1 MAISRMQMD
10 RQLYEGGGIIT
21 LTPRSKYGLGSKLKK
36 FVRKI
41 IPNEVSEIAVKA
53 APFVA
58 PFNPLL
64 AGAMAGIG
72 GFDQTG
78 RIGSSLKSGLLTY
91 GGGQLGRYIGGA
103 GFQEGINPFAGADF
117 SGGFLSG
124 IQSLGT
130 SPIGTETGLRLGQY
144 KMFGGTPTQE
154 IVSSGQPPL
163 ASEGSIATGIDSSK
177 AYYPTDFATEALPL
191 EQATTG
197 ITTAG
202 QTAAQTA
209 AQKATTPGYTDL
221 FKQVLSGDAQQKTQ
235 ALKQLG
241 GKALKDIYT
250 KPVPGSP
257 GETQIDKLAIGA
269 TIAGGMSYLE
279 AKKLSEE
286 AGIVDNA
293 DEYTEE
299 MYNADKSR
307 YSNYYSQILT
317 PEAFGITSKADG
329 GRVGFAEGSNL
340 YGGYSG
346 NKISQVEDPLGLIQ
360 RLNKAGGNRTPYDN
374 ISYLPSEGGYVEWD
388 GSSWTVTSPEMI
400 EQRIKDW
407 ESVNYSPIQP
417 PNTLDT
423 PTEDFSDYLNTT
435 TINTNAQTKP
445 TVAEQMMSPED
456 ALTPLTPDINPLQQ
470 HFDQNQMLKDA
481 VARGEIT
488 PEQYNVLGG
497 YDVQQTLSPGNP
509 VLGGIG
515 NLIGSTGY
523 NIVQSSIPSK
533 DNSGNVIY
541 EDTPFIIGEDANTIY
556 SQTPKASQLLRDI
569 PGDVM
574 RNVQGGLGL
583 ISPELKQTYQDI
595 IQQRAPANITEHINT
610 AISSLNPFQKQ
621 QYMNYAVQNPD
632 QAIAAAQRNKDFLAA
647 TQKNTNPATPAPA
660 SMADGGRV
668 GFAYGTPSQESG
680 IPSITLTKQDN
691 TEVAG
696 LSKNRVAQ
704 LMSLLEDPTI
714 DEDYRKQIQDEI
726 RLLMGKKDGGRIGF
740 KDGPTKEGIVSINP
754 MQDDLEELLGP
765 GAGIMAPGLAKIMSK
780 GVPTFTSAEK
790 TLVIRNLAGRGKGT
804 AAYKELGVTIPE
816 AKAIMDNPAANL
828 KDATILKEFIKA
840 IMGKK
845 DGGRMGFM
853 MGSEVPVRQ
862 NQAGVSEMDYRNT
875 GGFVP
880 PIGVKEKADDI
891 PAMLSNN
898 EFVFTADAVRAAGGG
913 SVNKGAQKMYALM
926 KQLEGKVV

>member
-64 AGAMAGIG
+64 AGAMSGIG
-72 GFDQTG
+72 SFDQTG
-78 RIGSSLKSGLLTY
+78 SLTKGLTRGALTY
-91 GGGQLGRYIGGA
+91 GGGQLARYLGGA

-279 AKKLSEE
+279 AKKLAEE
-286 AGIVDNA
+286 AGIVDNV

-317 PEAFGITSKADG
+317 PEAFGITSK
-329 GRVGFAEGSNL
+329 
-340 YGGYSG
+340 
-346 NKISQVEDPLGLIQ
+346 
-360 RLNKAGGNRTPYDN
+360 
-374 ISYLPSEGGYVEWD
+374 
-388 GSSWTVTSPEMI
+388 
-400 EQRIKDW
+400 
-407 ESVNYSPIQP
+407 
-417 PNTLDT
+417 
-423 PTEDFSDYLNTT
+423 
-435 TINTNAQTKP
+435 
-445 TVAEQMMSPED
+445 
-456 ALTPLTPDINPLQQ
+456 
-470 HFDQNQMLKDA
+470 
-481 VARGEIT
+481 
-488 PEQYNVLGG
+488 
-497 YDVQQTLSPGNP
+497 
-509 VLGGIG
+509 
-515 NLIGSTGY
+515 
-523 NIVQSSIPSK
+523 
-533 DNSGNVIY
+533 
-541 EDTPFIIGEDANTIY
+541 
-556 SQTPKASQLLRDI
+556 
-569 PGDVM
+569 
-574 RNVQGGLGL
+574 
-583 ISPELKQTYQDI
+583 
-595 IQQRAPANITEHINT
+595 
-610 AISSLNPFQKQ
+610 
-621 QYMNYAVQNPD
+621 
-632 QAIAAAQRNKDFLAA
+632 
-647 TQKNTNPATPAPA
+647 
-660 SMADGGRV
+660 ADGGRV

-913 SVNKGAQKMYALM
+913 SVNKGAQKMYSLM

>member
-36 FVRKI
+36 FVRNI

-64 AGAMAGIG
+64 AGAMSGIG
-72 GFDQTG
+72 SFDQTG
-78 RIGSSLKSGLLTY
+78 SLTKGLTRGALTY
-91 GGGQLGRYIGGA
+91 GGGQLARYLGGA

-279 AKKLSEE
+279 AKKLAEE

-293 DEYTEE
+293 DKYTEE
-299 MYNADKSR
+299 MYDADKSR

-317 PEAFGITSKADG
+317 PEAFGITSK
-329 GRVGFAEGSNL
+329 
-340 YGGYSG
+340 
-346 NKISQVEDPLGLIQ
+346 
-360 RLNKAGGNRTPYDN
+360 
-374 ISYLPSEGGYVEWD
+374 
-388 GSSWTVTSPEMI
+388 
-400 EQRIKDW
+400 
-407 ESVNYSPIQP
+407 
-417 PNTLDT
+417 
-423 PTEDFSDYLNTT
+423 
-435 TINTNAQTKP
+435 
-445 TVAEQMMSPED
+445 
-456 ALTPLTPDINPLQQ
+456 
-470 HFDQNQMLKDA
+470 
-481 VARGEIT
+481 
-488 PEQYNVLGG
+488 
-497 YDVQQTLSPGNP
+497 
-509 VLGGIG
+509 
-515 NLIGSTGY
+515 
-523 NIVQSSIPSK
+523 
-533 DNSGNVIY
+533 
-541 EDTPFIIGEDANTIY
+541 
-556 SQTPKASQLLRDI
+556 
-569 PGDVM
+569 
-574 RNVQGGLGL
+574 
-583 ISPELKQTYQDI
+583 
-595 IQQRAPANITEHINT
+595 
-610 AISSLNPFQKQ
+610 
-621 QYMNYAVQNPD
+621 
-632 QAIAAAQRNKDFLAA
+632 
-647 TQKNTNPATPAPA
+647 
-660 SMADGGRV
+660 ADGGRV

-913 SVNKGAQKMYALM
+913 SVNKGAQKMYSLM

>member
-64 AGAMAGIG
+64 AGAMSGIG
-72 GFDQTG
+72 SFDQTG
-78 RIGSSLKSGLLTY
+78 SLTKGLTRGALTY
-91 GGGQLGRYIGGA
+91 GGGQLARYLGGA

-279 AKKLSEE
+279 AKKLAEE

-293 DEYTEE
+293 DKYTEE
-299 MYNADKSR
+299 MYDADKSR

-317 PEAFGITSKADG
+317 PEAFGITSK
-329 GRVGFAEGSNL
+329 
-340 YGGYSG
+340 
-346 NKISQVEDPLGLIQ
+346 
-360 RLNKAGGNRTPYDN
+360 
-374 ISYLPSEGGYVEWD
+374 
-388 GSSWTVTSPEMI
+388 
-400 EQRIKDW
+400 
-407 ESVNYSPIQP
+407 
-417 PNTLDT
+417 
-423 PTEDFSDYLNTT
+423 
-435 TINTNAQTKP
+435 
-445 TVAEQMMSPED
+445 
-456 ALTPLTPDINPLQQ
+456 
-470 HFDQNQMLKDA
+470 
-481 VARGEIT
+481 
-488 PEQYNVLGG
+488 
-497 YDVQQTLSPGNP
+497 
-509 VLGGIG
+509 
-515 NLIGSTGY
+515 
-523 NIVQSSIPSK
+523 
-533 DNSGNVIY
+533 
-541 EDTPFIIGEDANTIY
+541 
-556 SQTPKASQLLRDI
+556 
-569 PGDVM
+569 
-574 RNVQGGLGL
+574 
-583 ISPELKQTYQDI
+583 
-595 IQQRAPANITEHINT
+595 
-610 AISSLNPFQKQ
+610 
-621 QYMNYAVQNPD
+621 
-632 QAIAAAQRNKDFLAA
+632 
-647 TQKNTNPATPAPA
+647 
-660 SMADGGRV
+660 ADGGRV

-696 LSKNRVAQ
+696 LSNNRVAQ

-913 SVNKGAQKMYALM
+913 SVNKGAQKMYSLM

>member
-1 MAISRMQMD
+1 MISRSQMYRQLYQQGGEIMPRLNQLGNNVSSAEQILQQINQRLQSAESTLGSSD
-10 RQLYEGGGIIT
+10 RQLAQLPANGTLATLSMNNPKVTDLRAIPEPMKDPSYQPIQNPLGLGGMLDKRDYALQRLPSQQANLPQTLQPAVLGLDSLYQPRQSYMDGGIIT

-64 AGAMAGIG
+64 AGAMSGIG
-72 GFDQTG
+72 SFDQTG
-78 RIGSSLKSGLLTY
+78 SLTKGLTRGALTY
-91 GGGQLGRYIGGA
+91 GGGQLARYLGGA

-279 AKKLSEE
+279 AKKLAEE

-317 PEAFGITSKADG
+317 PEAFGITSK
-329 GRVGFAEGSNL
+329 
-340 YGGYSG
+340 
-346 NKISQVEDPLGLIQ
+346 
-360 RLNKAGGNRTPYDN
+360 
-374 ISYLPSEGGYVEWD
+374 
-388 GSSWTVTSPEMI
+388 
-400 EQRIKDW
+400 
-407 ESVNYSPIQP
+407 
-417 PNTLDT
+417 
-423 PTEDFSDYLNTT
+423 
-435 TINTNAQTKP
+435 
-445 TVAEQMMSPED
+445 
-456 ALTPLTPDINPLQQ
+456 
-470 HFDQNQMLKDA
+470 
-481 VARGEIT
+481 
-488 PEQYNVLGG
+488 
-497 YDVQQTLSPGNP
+497 
-509 VLGGIG
+509 
-515 NLIGSTGY
+515 
-523 NIVQSSIPSK
+523 
-533 DNSGNVIY
+533 
-541 EDTPFIIGEDANTIY
+541 
-556 SQTPKASQLLRDI
+556 
-569 PGDVM
+569 
-574 RNVQGGLGL
+574 
-583 ISPELKQTYQDI
+583 
-595 IQQRAPANITEHINT
+595 
-610 AISSLNPFQKQ
+610 
-621 QYMNYAVQNPD
+621 
-632 QAIAAAQRNKDFLAA
+632 
-647 TQKNTNPATPAPA
+647 
-660 SMADGGRV
+660 ADGGRV

-726 RLLMGKKDGGRIGF
+726 RLLMSKKDGGRIGF

-845 DGGRMGFM
+845 EGGRIGFM

>member
-1 MAISRMQMD
+1 
-10 RQLYEGGGIIT
+10 
-21 LTPRSKYGLGSKLKK
+21 
-36 FVRKI
+36 
-41 IPNEVSEIAVKA
+41 
-53 APFVA
+53 
-58 PFNPLL
+58 
-64 AGAMAGIG
+64 
-72 GFDQTG
+72 
-78 RIGSSLKSGLLTY
+78 
-91 GGGQLGRYIGGA
+91 
-103 GFQEGINPFAGADF
+103 
-117 SGGFLSG
+117 
-124 IQSLGT
+124 
-130 SPIGTETGLRLGQY
+130 
-144 KMFGGTPTQE
+144 
-154 IVSSGQPPL
+154 
-163 ASEGSIATGIDSSK
+163 
-177 AYYPTDFATEALPL
+177 
-191 EQATTG
+191 
-197 ITTAG
+197 
-202 QTAAQTA
+202 
-209 AQKATTPGYTDL
+209 
-221 FKQVLSGDAQQKTQ
+221 
-235 ALKQLG
+235 
-241 GKALKDIYT
+241 
-250 KPVPGSP
+250 
-257 GETQIDKLAIGA
+257 
-269 TIAGGMSYLE
+269 
-279 AKKLSEE
+279 
-286 AGIVDNA
+286 
-293 DEYTEE
+293 
-299 MYNADKSR
+299 
-307 YSNYYSQILT
+307 
-317 PEAFGITSKADG
+317 
-329 GRVGFAEGSNL
+329 
-340 YGGYSG
+340 
-346 NKISQVEDPLGLIQ
+346 
-360 RLNKAGGNRTPYDN
+360 
-374 ISYLPSEGGYVEWD
+374 VEWD

-423 PTEDFSDYLNTT
+423 PTEGSVSQEGVIPGFTKLINPDGATGNYNEFMYEGPDDQIYGAETYSSIAAGQYPNIYDPSKNTATEQT
-435 TINTNAQTKP
+435 TP
-445 TVAEQMMSPED
+445 TVAEQMISPDDAMNQYDISNQVDEVTGVGSG
-456 ALTPLTPDINPLQQ
+456 ALTAGSLLPKYIDDFQYAAPPGTDIDQLRNLARQTASDKSITALIKDVYNDPDK
-470 HFDQNQMLKDA
+470 FDPDFK
-481 VARGEIT
+481 RGSQIKASY
-488 PEQYNVLGG
+488 PQYVKEGILSAIGFQPTSQIGGGTNAGRALLEKIGSIPGAKTLGRALPG
-497 YDVQQTLSPGNP
+497 VGTASGVYDVGSRLS
-509 VLGGIG
+509 
-515 NLIGSTGY
+515 
-523 NIVQSSIPSK
+523 Q
-533 DNSGNVIY
+533 
-541 EDTPFIIGEDANTIY
+541 
-556 SQTPKASQLLRDI
+556 
-569 PGDVM
+569 GDYF
-574 RNVQGGLGL
+574 GAGLGALSAIPFVGIPAAAAQAAYDYRGPL
-583 ISPELKQTYQDI
+583 IEKATNFFNKLQS
-595 IQQRAPANITEHINT
+595 APSNVTEHINT
-610 AISSLNPFQKQ
+610 AVGSLNPFQQQ
-621 QYMNYAVQNPD
+621 QYVNYAIQNPD
-632 QAIAAAQRNKDFLAA
+632 QAITAAQQNKDFLAA
-647 TQKNTNPATPAPA
+647 TQKNIAPAPA

-913 SVNKGAQKMYALM
+913 SVNKGAQKMYSLM

>member
-64 AGAMAGIG
+64 AGAMSGIG
-72 GFDQTG
+72 SFDQTG
-78 RIGSSLKSGLLTY
+78 SLTKGLTRGALTY
-91 GGGQLGRYIGGA
+91 GGGQLARYLGGA

-279 AKKLSEE
+279 AKKLAEE

-293 DEYTEE
+293 DKYTEE

-329 GRVGFAEGSNL
+329 GRVGFAEGSTLTDLFKRYEDIQTPSGPALDNPDFIPETALGNIERGISDFLKSDRGLKYGKDIPLDINDIYSFIEAQRRSFSPDLSQNYQGGDL
-340 YGGYSG
+340 YPYLQDFYKYKYGIPRINEYGYFDYPG
-346 NKISQVEDPLGLIQ
+346 EDKNEKIFKSYFNQPYQYGLNQ
-360 RLNKAGGNRTPYDN
+360 T
-374 ISYLPSEGGYVEWD
+374 
-388 GSSWTVTSPEMI
+388 
-400 EQRIKDW
+400 
-407 ESVNYSPIQP
+407 
-417 PNTLDT
+417 T
-423 PTEDFSDYLNTT
+423 PTEDLINNLNTT
-435 TINTNAQTKP
+435 TINTTAQTTP
-445 TVAEQMMSPED
+445 TGLTSVAETLFPQGDFLNIRETAASPTE
-456 ALTPLTPDINPLQQ
+456 
-470 HFDQNQMLKDA
+470 
-481 VARGEIT
+481 
-488 PEQYNVLGG
+488 
-497 YDVQQTLSPGNP
+497 
-509 VLGGIG
+509 
-515 NLIGSTGY
+515 Y
-523 NIVQSSIPSK
+523 NIEATKDLVENLPS
-533 DNSGNVIY
+533 VLQ
-541 EDTPFIIGEDANTIY
+541 PF
-556 SQTPKASQLLRDI
+556 
-569 PGDVM
+569 
-574 RNVQGGLGL
+574 
-583 ISPELKQTYQDI
+583 
-595 IQQRAPANITEHINT
+595 APAAAAALSLPYDAIQAYQRMEPDSGIAGFKKAFQAERPLKSAFERFVGASGPLAENINT

-913 SVNKGAQKMYALM
+913 SVNKGAQKMYSLM

>member
-64 AGAMAGIG
+64 AGAMSGIG
-72 GFDQTG
+72 SFDQTG
-78 RIGSSLKSGLLTY
+78 SLTKGLTRGALTY
-91 GGGQLGRYIGGA
+91 GGGQLARYLGGA

-279 AKKLSEE
+279 AKKLAEE

-317 PEAFGITSKADG
+317 PEAFGITSK
-329 GRVGFAEGSNL
+329 
-340 YGGYSG
+340 
-346 NKISQVEDPLGLIQ
+346 
-360 RLNKAGGNRTPYDN
+360 
-374 ISYLPSEGGYVEWD
+374 
-388 GSSWTVTSPEMI
+388 
-400 EQRIKDW
+400 
-407 ESVNYSPIQP
+407 
-417 PNTLDT
+417 
-423 PTEDFSDYLNTT
+423 
-435 TINTNAQTKP
+435 
-445 TVAEQMMSPED
+445 
-456 ALTPLTPDINPLQQ
+456 
-470 HFDQNQMLKDA
+470 
-481 VARGEIT
+481 
-488 PEQYNVLGG
+488 
-497 YDVQQTLSPGNP
+497 
-509 VLGGIG
+509 
-515 NLIGSTGY
+515 
-523 NIVQSSIPSK
+523 
-533 DNSGNVIY
+533 
-541 EDTPFIIGEDANTIY
+541 
-556 SQTPKASQLLRDI
+556 
-569 PGDVM
+569 
-574 RNVQGGLGL
+574 
-583 ISPELKQTYQDI
+583 
-595 IQQRAPANITEHINT
+595 
-610 AISSLNPFQKQ
+610 
-621 QYMNYAVQNPD
+621 
-632 QAIAAAQRNKDFLAA
+632 
-647 TQKNTNPATPAPA
+647 
-660 SMADGGRV
+660 ADGGRV

-754 MQDDLEELLGP
+754 MQDDLEELLGS

-913 SVNKGAQKMYALM
+913 SVNKGAQKMYSLM

>member
-21 LTPRSKYGLGSKLKK
+21 LTPRSKYGLGSSLKK

-64 AGAMAGIG
+64 AGAMSGIG
-72 GFDQTG
+72 SFDQTG
-78 RIGSSLKSGLLTY
+78 SLTKGLTRGALTY
-91 GGGQLGRYIGGA
+91 GGGQLARYLGGA

-130 SPIGTETGLRLGQY
+130 SPIGTETGLKLGQY
-144 KMFGGTPTQE
+144 PIFGGQPTQPISDTAFDLSTLE
-154 IVSSGQPPL
+154 PSVVKS
-163 ASEGSIATGIDSSK
+163 TGDV
-177 AYYPTDFATEALPL
+177 
-191 EQATTG
+191 
-197 ITTAG
+197 IT
-202 QTAAQTA
+202 QT
-209 AQKATTPGYTDL
+209 TTPKYTDL

-279 AKKLSEE
+279 AKKLAEE

-317 PEAFGITSKADG
+317 PEAFGITSK
-329 GRVGFAEGSNL
+329 
-340 YGGYSG
+340 
-346 NKISQVEDPLGLIQ
+346 
-360 RLNKAGGNRTPYDN
+360 
-374 ISYLPSEGGYVEWD
+374 
-388 GSSWTVTSPEMI
+388 
-400 EQRIKDW
+400 
-407 ESVNYSPIQP
+407 
-417 PNTLDT
+417 
-423 PTEDFSDYLNTT
+423 
-435 TINTNAQTKP
+435 
-445 TVAEQMMSPED
+445 
-456 ALTPLTPDINPLQQ
+456 
-470 HFDQNQMLKDA
+470 
-481 VARGEIT
+481 
-488 PEQYNVLGG
+488 
-497 YDVQQTLSPGNP
+497 
-509 VLGGIG
+509 
-515 NLIGSTGY
+515 
-523 NIVQSSIPSK
+523 
-533 DNSGNVIY
+533 
-541 EDTPFIIGEDANTIY
+541 
-556 SQTPKASQLLRDI
+556 
-569 PGDVM
+569 
-574 RNVQGGLGL
+574 
-583 ISPELKQTYQDI
+583 
-595 IQQRAPANITEHINT
+595 
-610 AISSLNPFQKQ
+610 
-621 QYMNYAVQNPD
+621 
-632 QAIAAAQRNKDFLAA
+632 
-647 TQKNTNPATPAPA
+647 
-660 SMADGGRV
+660 ADGGRV

-726 RLLMGKKDGGRIGF
+726 RLLMSKKDGGRIGF

-913 SVNKGAQKMYALM
+913 SVKKGAQKMYALM

>member
-64 AGAMAGIG
+64 AGAMSGIG
-72 GFDQTG
+72 SFDQTG
-78 RIGSSLKSGLLTY
+78 SLTKGLTRGALTY
-91 GGGQLGRYIGGA
+91 GGGQLARYLGGA

-279 AKKLSEE
+279 AKKLAEE

-293 DEYTEE
+293 DKYTEE
-299 MYNADKSR
+299 MYDADKSR

-317 PEAFGITSKADG
+317 PEAFGITSK
-329 GRVGFAEGSNL
+329 
-340 YGGYSG
+340 
-346 NKISQVEDPLGLIQ
+346 
-360 RLNKAGGNRTPYDN
+360 
-374 ISYLPSEGGYVEWD
+374 
-388 GSSWTVTSPEMI
+388 
-400 EQRIKDW
+400 
-407 ESVNYSPIQP
+407 
-417 PNTLDT
+417 
-423 PTEDFSDYLNTT
+423 
-435 TINTNAQTKP
+435 
-445 TVAEQMMSPED
+445 
-456 ALTPLTPDINPLQQ
+456 
-470 HFDQNQMLKDA
+470 
-481 VARGEIT
+481 
-488 PEQYNVLGG
+488 
-497 YDVQQTLSPGNP
+497 
-509 VLGGIG
+509 
-515 NLIGSTGY
+515 
-523 NIVQSSIPSK
+523 
-533 DNSGNVIY
+533 
-541 EDTPFIIGEDANTIY
+541 
-556 SQTPKASQLLRDI
+556 
-569 PGDVM
+569 
-574 RNVQGGLGL
+574 
-583 ISPELKQTYQDI
+583 
-595 IQQRAPANITEHINT
+595 
-610 AISSLNPFQKQ
+610 
-621 QYMNYAVQNPD
+621 
-632 QAIAAAQRNKDFLAA
+632 
-647 TQKNTNPATPAPA
+647 
-660 SMADGGRV
+660 ADGGRV

>member
-64 AGAMAGIG
+64 AGAMSGIG
-72 GFDQTG
+72 SFDQTG
-78 RIGSSLKSGLLTY
+78 SLTKGLTRGALTY
-91 GGGQLGRYIGGA
+91 GGGQLARYLGGA

-130 SPIGTETGLRLGQY
+130 SPIGTETGLKLGQY
-144 KMFGGTPTQE
+144 PIFGGQPTQPISDTAFDLSTLE
-154 IVSSGQPPL
+154 PTQPISDTAFDLSTLEP
-163 ASEGSIATGIDSSK
+163 SVVKSTGDV
-177 AYYPTDFATEALPL
+177 
-191 EQATTG
+191 
-197 ITTAG
+197 IT
-202 QTAAQTA
+202 QT
-209 AQKATTPGYTDL
+209 TTPKYTDL

-279 AKKLSEE
+279 AKKLAEE

-317 PEAFGITSKADG
+317 PEAFGITSK
-329 GRVGFAEGSNL
+329 
-340 YGGYSG
+340 
-346 NKISQVEDPLGLIQ
+346 
-360 RLNKAGGNRTPYDN
+360 
-374 ISYLPSEGGYVEWD
+374 
-388 GSSWTVTSPEMI
+388 
-400 EQRIKDW
+400 
-407 ESVNYSPIQP
+407 
-417 PNTLDT
+417 
-423 PTEDFSDYLNTT
+423 
-435 TINTNAQTKP
+435 
-445 TVAEQMMSPED
+445 
-456 ALTPLTPDINPLQQ
+456 
-470 HFDQNQMLKDA
+470 
-481 VARGEIT
+481 
-488 PEQYNVLGG
+488 
-497 YDVQQTLSPGNP
+497 
-509 VLGGIG
+509 
-515 NLIGSTGY
+515 
-523 NIVQSSIPSK
+523 
-533 DNSGNVIY
+533 
-541 EDTPFIIGEDANTIY
+541 
-556 SQTPKASQLLRDI
+556 
-569 PGDVM
+569 
-574 RNVQGGLGL
+574 
-583 ISPELKQTYQDI
+583 
-595 IQQRAPANITEHINT
+595 
-610 AISSLNPFQKQ
+610 
-621 QYMNYAVQNPD
+621 
-632 QAIAAAQRNKDFLAA
+632 
-647 TQKNTNPATPAPA
+647 
-660 SMADGGRV
+660 ADGGRV

-726 RLLMGKKDGGRIGF
+726 RLLMSKKDGGRIGF

>member
-36 FVRKI
+36 FVRNI

-58 PFNPLL
+58 PFNPAL

-72 GFDQTG
+72 SFDQTG

-91 GGGQLGRYIGGA
+91 GGGQLSRYIGGA
-103 GFQEGINPFAGADF
+103 GFQGNPFA
-117 SGGFLSG
+117 SGGAFTPSG
-124 IQSLGT
+124 FMAGFS
-130 SPIGTETGLRLGQY
+130 SPIGTQTGIGKLFA
-144 KMFGGTPTQE
+144 KTPTQDV
-154 IVSSGQPPL
+154 VSSGVQPL
-163 ASEGSIATGIDSSK
+163 ASEGSIYTASGVPEGT
-177 AYYPTDFATEALPL
+177 YLPTDFATEALPL

-279 AKKLSEE
+279 AKKLAEE

-317 PEAFGITSKADG
+317 PEAFGITSK
-329 GRVGFAEGSNL
+329 
-340 YGGYSG
+340 
-346 NKISQVEDPLGLIQ
+346 
-360 RLNKAGGNRTPYDN
+360 
-374 ISYLPSEGGYVEWD
+374 
-388 GSSWTVTSPEMI
+388 
-400 EQRIKDW
+400 
-407 ESVNYSPIQP
+407 
-417 PNTLDT
+417 
-423 PTEDFSDYLNTT
+423 
-435 TINTNAQTKP
+435 
-445 TVAEQMMSPED
+445 
-456 ALTPLTPDINPLQQ
+456 
-470 HFDQNQMLKDA
+470 
-481 VARGEIT
+481 
-488 PEQYNVLGG
+488 
-497 YDVQQTLSPGNP
+497 
-509 VLGGIG
+509 
-515 NLIGSTGY
+515 
-523 NIVQSSIPSK
+523 
-533 DNSGNVIY
+533 
-541 EDTPFIIGEDANTIY
+541 
-556 SQTPKASQLLRDI
+556 
-569 PGDVM
+569 
-574 RNVQGGLGL
+574 
-583 ISPELKQTYQDI
+583 
-595 IQQRAPANITEHINT
+595 
-610 AISSLNPFQKQ
+610 
-621 QYMNYAVQNPD
+621 
-632 QAIAAAQRNKDFLAA
+632 
-647 TQKNTNPATPAPA
+647 
-660 SMADGGRV
+660 ADGGRV

-913 SVNKGAQKMYALM
+913 SVNKGAQKMYSLM

>member
-64 AGAMAGIG
+64 AGAMSGIG
-72 GFDQTG
+72 SFDQTG
-78 RIGSSLKSGLLTY
+78 SLTKGLTRGALTY
-91 GGGQLGRYIGGA
+91 GGGQLARYLGGA

-279 AKKLSEE
+279 AKKLAEE

-293 DEYTEE
+293 DKYTEE
-299 MYNADKSR
+299 MYDADKSR

-317 PEAFGITSKADG
+317 PEAFGITSK
-329 GRVGFAEGSNL
+329 
-340 YGGYSG
+340 
-346 NKISQVEDPLGLIQ
+346 
-360 RLNKAGGNRTPYDN
+360 
-374 ISYLPSEGGYVEWD
+374 
-388 GSSWTVTSPEMI
+388 
-400 EQRIKDW
+400 
-407 ESVNYSPIQP
+407 
-417 PNTLDT
+417 
-423 PTEDFSDYLNTT
+423 
-435 TINTNAQTKP
+435 
-445 TVAEQMMSPED
+445 
-456 ALTPLTPDINPLQQ
+456 
-470 HFDQNQMLKDA
+470 
-481 VARGEIT
+481 
-488 PEQYNVLGG
+488 
-497 YDVQQTLSPGNP
+497 
-509 VLGGIG
+509 
-515 NLIGSTGY
+515 
-523 NIVQSSIPSK
+523 
-533 DNSGNVIY
+533 
-541 EDTPFIIGEDANTIY
+541 
-556 SQTPKASQLLRDI
+556 
-569 PGDVM
+569 
-574 RNVQGGLGL
+574 
-583 ISPELKQTYQDI
+583 
-595 IQQRAPANITEHINT
+595 
-610 AISSLNPFQKQ
+610 
-621 QYMNYAVQNPD
+621 
-632 QAIAAAQRNKDFLAA
+632 
-647 TQKNTNPATPAPA
+647 
-660 SMADGGRV
+660 ADGGRV

-754 MQDDLEELLGP
+754 MQDDLEELLGS

-913 SVNKGAQKMYALM
+913 SVNKGAQKMYSLM

>member
-64 AGAMAGIG
+64 AGAMSGIG
-72 GFDQTG
+72 SFDQTG
-78 RIGSSLKSGLLTY
+78 SLTKGLTRGALTY
-91 GGGQLGRYIGGA
+91 GGGQLARYLGGA

-144 KMFGGTPTQE
+144 KMFGGTPTQQV
-154 IVSSGQPPL
+154 VSSGQPPL

-279 AKKLSEE
+279 AKKLAEE

-293 DEYTEE
+293 DQYTEE
-299 MYNADKSR
+299 MYDADKSR

-317 PEAFGITSKADG
+317 PEAFGITSK
-329 GRVGFAEGSNL
+329 
-340 YGGYSG
+340 
-346 NKISQVEDPLGLIQ
+346 
-360 RLNKAGGNRTPYDN
+360 
-374 ISYLPSEGGYVEWD
+374 
-388 GSSWTVTSPEMI
+388 
-400 EQRIKDW
+400 
-407 ESVNYSPIQP
+407 
-417 PNTLDT
+417 
-423 PTEDFSDYLNTT
+423 
-435 TINTNAQTKP
+435 
-445 TVAEQMMSPED
+445 
-456 ALTPLTPDINPLQQ
+456 
-470 HFDQNQMLKDA
+470 
-481 VARGEIT
+481 
-488 PEQYNVLGG
+488 
-497 YDVQQTLSPGNP
+497 
-509 VLGGIG
+509 
-515 NLIGSTGY
+515 
-523 NIVQSSIPSK
+523 
-533 DNSGNVIY
+533 
-541 EDTPFIIGEDANTIY
+541 
-556 SQTPKASQLLRDI
+556 
-569 PGDVM
+569 
-574 RNVQGGLGL
+574 
-583 ISPELKQTYQDI
+583 
-595 IQQRAPANITEHINT
+595 
-610 AISSLNPFQKQ
+610 
-621 QYMNYAVQNPD
+621 
-632 QAIAAAQRNKDFLAA
+632 
-647 TQKNTNPATPAPA
+647 
-660 SMADGGRV
+660 ADGGRV

-880 PIGVKEKADDI
+880 PIGVKERADDI

-913 SVNKGAQKMYALM
+913 SVNKGAQKMYSLM

>member
-64 AGAMAGIG
+64 AGAMSGIG
-72 GFDQTG
+72 SFDQTG
-78 RIGSSLKSGLLTY
+78 SLTKGLTRGALTY
-91 GGGQLGRYIGGA
+91 GGGQLARYLGGA
-103 GFQEGINPFAGADF
+103 GFQEGYNPFTTADF

-144 KMFGGTPTQE
+144 KMFSGTPTQE
-154 IVSSGQPPL
+154 IVSSGQPPQVISDTAFDL
-163 ASEGSIATGIDSSK
+163 STLEPSVVKSTGDV
-177 AYYPTDFATEALPL
+177 
-191 EQATTG
+191 
-197 ITTAG
+197 IT
-202 QTAAQTA
+202 QT
-209 AQKATTPGYTDL
+209 TTPGYMDL
-221 FKQVLSGDAQQKTQ
+221 TKKVLSGNLQEKTQ

-279 AKKLSEE
+279 AKKLAEE

-293 DEYTEE
+293 DKYTEE
-299 MYNADKSR
+299 MYDADKSR

-317 PEAFGITSKADG
+317 PEAFGITSK
-329 GRVGFAEGSNL
+329 
-340 YGGYSG
+340 
-346 NKISQVEDPLGLIQ
+346 
-360 RLNKAGGNRTPYDN
+360 
-374 ISYLPSEGGYVEWD
+374 
-388 GSSWTVTSPEMI
+388 
-400 EQRIKDW
+400 
-407 ESVNYSPIQP
+407 
-417 PNTLDT
+417 
-423 PTEDFSDYLNTT
+423 
-435 TINTNAQTKP
+435 
-445 TVAEQMMSPED
+445 
-456 ALTPLTPDINPLQQ
+456 
-470 HFDQNQMLKDA
+470 
-481 VARGEIT
+481 
-488 PEQYNVLGG
+488 
-497 YDVQQTLSPGNP
+497 
-509 VLGGIG
+509 
-515 NLIGSTGY
+515 
-523 NIVQSSIPSK
+523 
-533 DNSGNVIY
+533 
-541 EDTPFIIGEDANTIY
+541 
-556 SQTPKASQLLRDI
+556 
-569 PGDVM
+569 
-574 RNVQGGLGL
+574 
-583 ISPELKQTYQDI
+583 
-595 IQQRAPANITEHINT
+595 
-610 AISSLNPFQKQ
+610 
-621 QYMNYAVQNPD
+621 
-632 QAIAAAQRNKDFLAA
+632 
-647 TQKNTNPATPAPA
+647 
-660 SMADGGRV
+660 ADGGRV

-913 SVNKGAQKMYALM
+913 SVNKGAQKMYSLM

>member
-10 RQLYEGGGIIT
+10 RQLYAGGGILT
-21 LTPRSKYGLGSKLKK
+21 LTPRSKYGLGSSLKK

-64 AGAMAGIG
+64 AGAMSGIG
-72 GFDQTG
+72 SFDQTG
-78 RIGSSLKSGLLTY
+78 SLTKGLTRGALTY
-91 GGGQLGRYIGGA
+91 GGGQLARYLGGA
-103 GFQEGINPFAGADF
+103 GPQEGINPFAGADF

-124 IQSLGT
+124 IQSLGS
-130 SPIGTETGLRLGQY
+130 SPIGTSTGLKLGQY
-144 KMFGGTPTQE
+144 EMFGGTPTQQV
-154 IVSSGQPPL
+154 VSSGQPTL

-202 QTAAQTA
+202 QTA

-279 AKKLSEE
+279 AKKLAEE
-286 AGIVDNA
+286 AGIVD
-293 DEYTEE
+293 DPEQYTEE
-299 MYNADKSR
+299 MYDADKSR

-317 PEAFGITSKADG
+317 PEAFGITSK
-329 GRVGFAEGSNL
+329 
-340 YGGYSG
+340 
-346 NKISQVEDPLGLIQ
+346 
-360 RLNKAGGNRTPYDN
+360 
-374 ISYLPSEGGYVEWD
+374 
-388 GSSWTVTSPEMI
+388 
-400 EQRIKDW
+400 
-407 ESVNYSPIQP
+407 
-417 PNTLDT
+417 
-423 PTEDFSDYLNTT
+423 
-435 TINTNAQTKP
+435 
-445 TVAEQMMSPED
+445 
-456 ALTPLTPDINPLQQ
+456 
-470 HFDQNQMLKDA
+470 
-481 VARGEIT
+481 
-488 PEQYNVLGG
+488 
-497 YDVQQTLSPGNP
+497 
-509 VLGGIG
+509 
-515 NLIGSTGY
+515 
-523 NIVQSSIPSK
+523 
-533 DNSGNVIY
+533 
-541 EDTPFIIGEDANTIY
+541 
-556 SQTPKASQLLRDI
+556 
-569 PGDVM
+569 
-574 RNVQGGLGL
+574 
-583 ISPELKQTYQDI
+583 
-595 IQQRAPANITEHINT
+595 
-610 AISSLNPFQKQ
+610 
-621 QYMNYAVQNPD
+621 
-632 QAIAAAQRNKDFLAA
+632 
-647 TQKNTNPATPAPA
+647 
-660 SMADGGRV
+660 ADGGRV

-704 LMSLLEDPTI
+704 LMSLLDDPTI

-845 DGGRMGFM
+845 DGGRIGFM

-898 EFVFTADAVRAAGGG
+898 EFVFTADAVKAAGGG

>member
-58 PFNPLL
+58 PFNPFL
-64 AGAMAGIG
+64 AGAMSGIG
-72 GFDQTG
+72 SFDQTG
-78 RIGSSLKSGLLTY
+78 SLTKGLTRGALTY
-91 GGGQLGRYIGGA
+91 GGGQLARYLGGA

-279 AKKLSEE
+279 AKKLAEE

-293 DEYTEE
+293 DKYTEE
-299 MYNADKSR
+299 MYDADKSR

-317 PEAFGITSKADG
+317 PEAFGITSK
-329 GRVGFAEGSNL
+329 
-340 YGGYSG
+340 
-346 NKISQVEDPLGLIQ
+346 
-360 RLNKAGGNRTPYDN
+360 
-374 ISYLPSEGGYVEWD
+374 
-388 GSSWTVTSPEMI
+388 
-400 EQRIKDW
+400 
-407 ESVNYSPIQP
+407 
-417 PNTLDT
+417 
-423 PTEDFSDYLNTT
+423 
-435 TINTNAQTKP
+435 
-445 TVAEQMMSPED
+445 
-456 ALTPLTPDINPLQQ
+456 
-470 HFDQNQMLKDA
+470 
-481 VARGEIT
+481 
-488 PEQYNVLGG
+488 
-497 YDVQQTLSPGNP
+497 
-509 VLGGIG
+509 
-515 NLIGSTGY
+515 
-523 NIVQSSIPSK
+523 
-533 DNSGNVIY
+533 
-541 EDTPFIIGEDANTIY
+541 
-556 SQTPKASQLLRDI
+556 
-569 PGDVM
+569 
-574 RNVQGGLGL
+574 
-583 ISPELKQTYQDI
+583 
-595 IQQRAPANITEHINT
+595 
-610 AISSLNPFQKQ
+610 
-621 QYMNYAVQNPD
+621 
-632 QAIAAAQRNKDFLAA
+632 
-647 TQKNTNPATPAPA
+647 
-660 SMADGGRV
+660 ADGGRV

-754 MQDDLEELLGP
+754 MQDDLEELLGS

-913 SVNKGAQKMYALM
+913 SVNKGAQKMYSLM

>member
-64 AGAMAGIG
+64 AGAMSGIG
-72 GFDQTG
+72 SFDQTG
-78 RIGSSLKSGLLTY
+78 SLTKGLTRGALTY
-91 GGGQLGRYIGGA
+91 GGGQLARYLGGA

-202 QTAAQTA
+202 QTA

-329 GRVGFAEGSNL
+329 GRVGFA
-340 YGGYSG
+340 
-346 NKISQVEDPLGLIQ
+346 
-360 RLNKAGGNRTPYDN
+360 
-374 ISYLPSEGGYVEWD
+374 
-388 GSSWTVTSPEMI
+388 
-400 EQRIKDW
+400 
-407 ESVNYSPIQP
+407 
-417 PNTLDT
+417 
-423 PTEDFSDYLNTT
+423 
-435 TINTNAQTKP
+435 
-445 TVAEQMMSPED
+445 
-456 ALTPLTPDINPLQQ
+456 
-470 HFDQNQMLKDA
+470 
-481 VARGEIT
+481 
-488 PEQYNVLGG
+488 
-497 YDVQQTLSPGNP
+497 
-509 VLGGIG
+509 
-515 NLIGSTGY
+515 
-523 NIVQSSIPSK
+523 
-533 DNSGNVIY
+533 
-541 EDTPFIIGEDANTIY
+541 
-556 SQTPKASQLLRDI
+556 
-569 PGDVM
+569 
-574 RNVQGGLGL
+574 
-583 ISPELKQTYQDI
+583 
-595 IQQRAPANITEHINT
+595 
-610 AISSLNPFQKQ
+610 
-621 QYMNYAVQNPD
+621 
-632 QAIAAAQRNKDFLAA
+632 
-647 TQKNTNPATPAPA
+647 
-660 SMADGGRV
+660 
-668 GFAYGTPSQESG
+668 YGTPSQESG

-754 MQDDLEELLGP
+754 MQDDLEELLGS

-913 SVNKGAQKMYALM
+913 SVNKGAQKMYSLM

>member
-64 AGAMAGIG
+64 AGAMSGIG
-72 GFDQTG
+72 SFDQTG
-78 RIGSSLKSGLLTY
+78 SLTKGLTRGALTY
-91 GGGQLGRYIGGA
+91 GGGQLARYLGGA

-329 GRVGFAEGSNL
+329 GRVGFA
-340 YGGYSG
+340 
-346 NKISQVEDPLGLIQ
+346 
-360 RLNKAGGNRTPYDN
+360 
-374 ISYLPSEGGYVEWD
+374 
-388 GSSWTVTSPEMI
+388 
-400 EQRIKDW
+400 
-407 ESVNYSPIQP
+407 
-417 PNTLDT
+417 
-423 PTEDFSDYLNTT
+423 
-435 TINTNAQTKP
+435 
-445 TVAEQMMSPED
+445 
-456 ALTPLTPDINPLQQ
+456 
-470 HFDQNQMLKDA
+470 
-481 VARGEIT
+481 
-488 PEQYNVLGG
+488 
-497 YDVQQTLSPGNP
+497 
-509 VLGGIG
+509 
-515 NLIGSTGY
+515 
-523 NIVQSSIPSK
+523 
-533 DNSGNVIY
+533 
-541 EDTPFIIGEDANTIY
+541 
-556 SQTPKASQLLRDI
+556 
-569 PGDVM
+569 
-574 RNVQGGLGL
+574 
-583 ISPELKQTYQDI
+583 
-595 IQQRAPANITEHINT
+595 
-610 AISSLNPFQKQ
+610 
-621 QYMNYAVQNPD
+621 
-632 QAIAAAQRNKDFLAA
+632 
-647 TQKNTNPATPAPA
+647 
-660 SMADGGRV
+660 
-668 GFAYGTPSQESG
+668 YGTPSQESG
-680 IPSITLTKQDN
+680 IPSITFTKQDN

-754 MQDDLEELLGP
+754 MQDDLEELLGS

-913 SVNKGAQKMYALM
+913 SVNKGAQKMYSLM

>member
-64 AGAMAGIG
+64 AGAMSGIG
-72 GFDQTG
+72 SFDQTG
-78 RIGSSLKSGLLTY
+78 SLTKGLTRGALTY
-91 GGGQLGRYIGGA
+91 GGGQLARYLGGA

-279 AKKLSEE
+279 AKKLAEE

-293 DEYTEE
+293 DKYTEE
-299 MYNADKSR
+299 MYDADKSR

-317 PEAFGITSKADG
+317 PEAFGITSK
-329 GRVGFAEGSNL
+329 
-340 YGGYSG
+340 
-346 NKISQVEDPLGLIQ
+346 
-360 RLNKAGGNRTPYDN
+360 
-374 ISYLPSEGGYVEWD
+374 
-388 GSSWTVTSPEMI
+388 
-400 EQRIKDW
+400 
-407 ESVNYSPIQP
+407 
-417 PNTLDT
+417 
-423 PTEDFSDYLNTT
+423 
-435 TINTNAQTKP
+435 
-445 TVAEQMMSPED
+445 
-456 ALTPLTPDINPLQQ
+456 
-470 HFDQNQMLKDA
+470 
-481 VARGEIT
+481 
-488 PEQYNVLGG
+488 
-497 YDVQQTLSPGNP
+497 
-509 VLGGIG
+509 
-515 NLIGSTGY
+515 
-523 NIVQSSIPSK
+523 
-533 DNSGNVIY
+533 
-541 EDTPFIIGEDANTIY
+541 
-556 SQTPKASQLLRDI
+556 
-569 PGDVM
+569 
-574 RNVQGGLGL
+574 
-583 ISPELKQTYQDI
+583 
-595 IQQRAPANITEHINT
+595 
-610 AISSLNPFQKQ
+610 
-621 QYMNYAVQNPD
+621 
-632 QAIAAAQRNKDFLAA
+632 
-647 TQKNTNPATPAPA
+647 
-660 SMADGGRV
+660 ADGGRV

-913 SVNKGAQKMYALM
+913 SVNKGAQKMYSLM

>member
-64 AGAMAGIG
+64 AGAMSGIG
-72 GFDQTG
+72 SFDQTG
-78 RIGSSLKSGLLTY
+78 SLTKGLTRGALTY
-91 GGGQLGRYIGGA
+91 GGGQLARYLGGA

-317 PEAFGITSKADG
+317 PEAFGITSK
-329 GRVGFAEGSNL
+329 
-340 YGGYSG
+340 
-346 NKISQVEDPLGLIQ
+346 
-360 RLNKAGGNRTPYDN
+360 
-374 ISYLPSEGGYVEWD
+374 
-388 GSSWTVTSPEMI
+388 
-400 EQRIKDW
+400 
-407 ESVNYSPIQP
+407 
-417 PNTLDT
+417 
-423 PTEDFSDYLNTT
+423 
-435 TINTNAQTKP
+435 
-445 TVAEQMMSPED
+445 
-456 ALTPLTPDINPLQQ
+456 
-470 HFDQNQMLKDA
+470 
-481 VARGEIT
+481 
-488 PEQYNVLGG
+488 
-497 YDVQQTLSPGNP
+497 
-509 VLGGIG
+509 
-515 NLIGSTGY
+515 
-523 NIVQSSIPSK
+523 
-533 DNSGNVIY
+533 
-541 EDTPFIIGEDANTIY
+541 
-556 SQTPKASQLLRDI
+556 
-569 PGDVM
+569 
-574 RNVQGGLGL
+574 
-583 ISPELKQTYQDI
+583 
-595 IQQRAPANITEHINT
+595 
-610 AISSLNPFQKQ
+610 
-621 QYMNYAVQNPD
+621 
-632 QAIAAAQRNKDFLAA
+632 
-647 TQKNTNPATPAPA
+647 
-660 SMADGGRV
+660 ADGGRV

-913 SVNKGAQKMYALM
+913 SVNKGAQKMYSLM

>member
-64 AGAMAGIG
+64 AGAMSGIG
-72 GFDQTG
+72 SFDQTG
-78 RIGSSLKSGLLTY
+78 SLTKGLTRGALTY
-91 GGGQLGRYIGGA
+91 GGGQLARYLGGA

-279 AKKLSEE
+279 AKKLAEE

-293 DEYTEE
+293 DKYTEE
-299 MYNADKSR
+299 MYDADKSR

-913 SVNKGAQKMYALM
+913 SVNKGAQKMYSLM